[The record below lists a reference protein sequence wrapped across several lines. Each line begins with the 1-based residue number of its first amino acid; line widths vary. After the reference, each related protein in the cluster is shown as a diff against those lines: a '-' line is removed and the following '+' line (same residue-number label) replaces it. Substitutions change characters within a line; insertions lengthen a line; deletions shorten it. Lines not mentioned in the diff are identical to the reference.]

1 MKLKNRFV
9 TVTVDV
15 EYEGV
20 RYTRGVRTKNVSI
33 LAYLMRDIAKVG
45 QELRQDILLSRRAER
60 KKK

>member
-15 EYEGV
+15 EYEGL
-20 RYTRGVRTKNVSI
+20 RYTRLVRTKNVSI

>member
-15 EYEGV
+15 EYEGL
-20 RYTRGVRTKNVSI
+20 RYTRLVRTKNVSI
-33 LAYLMRDIAKVG
+33 LTYLMRDIAKVG